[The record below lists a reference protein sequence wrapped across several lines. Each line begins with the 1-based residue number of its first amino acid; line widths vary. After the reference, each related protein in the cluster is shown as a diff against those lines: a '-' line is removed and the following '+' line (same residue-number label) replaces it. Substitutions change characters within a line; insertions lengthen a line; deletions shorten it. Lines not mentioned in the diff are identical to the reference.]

1 MELAHYQVTEKIYDG
16 RSTIIYRGLRK
27 SDQLPV
33 IIKVPR
39 EEFPSLR
46 TLARYRNEYNIL
58 RSTQLEGVVSI
69 IELLKLPN
77 GWAIIEED
85 FGAQSLDSLLEKRRL
100 GLLEFLRMAIKMA
113 HGLAGIHNSGI
124 IHKDLK
130 PSNILINQETGEV
143 KIGDFGLS
151 TMIGRERQ
159 DIKSPTLLE
168 GTLAFISPEQTGR
181 MNRVVD
187 YRTDLYSLGVTFY
200 LMLSGSLPFTTVD
213 ALELVHCHLAKEPRP
228 VHEIDGNIPE
238 IISQIVR
245 KLMAKT
251 VENRYQSAYG
261 LKYDLERCLE
271 MLSTTGEVKPFLI
284 GSRDI
289 SNKFEI
295 SQKLYGREIEVR
307 ELLTVF
313 DRTSVGR
320 TEMVLVNGY
329 SGIGKSVLIHEIQ
342 KPIVARKGFFI
353 SGKFDQFQRGVP
365 FSSLLSAFGQLVHQ
379 ILAEGEEAVAK
390 WASRIKTA
398 LGDNG
403 QVLIDVVPA
412 LEYVIGP
419 QPPVPTL
426 GPGEARNRFHL
437 VFGDFIGVFLSKHH
451 PLVLFLDDLQWVDE
465 GTLKLLEVLA
475 CDESSKY
482 LLIIGAYRDNEVN
495 TSHPLHVALED
506 IRKAGGKISEI
517 HLNPLRLPDLN
528 LLVSDTLALPV
539 EETTSLAELLMDK
552 TGGNPFFVIQ
562 LLRSLHERG
571 LIVFEQDEGR
581 WIWDANA
588 VRSEGFTTNV
598 VDLLIRKIKTLPD
611 TTQNI
616 LKVASCIDAVFDLET
631 LCLVLETKPEEA
643 LNDLWPALR
652 EGYLLTQGNHYKFLH
667 DRVQQAA
674 HTMIPERDQIKLHL
688 RIGRLLLD
696 NISEQELSSRIF
708 EVVNHFNAAIFM
720 LEDPIEKLR
729 IARLNLVAGNKARE
743 STAYTPAL
751 SYYNNGLSLLPDSYW
766 SRDYAMMMGLTTG
779 SAECKSLTGDFKGS
793 EQAFELALEHSQST
807 LDTARIRQKQIRLC
821 YYWSDYP
828 KSVSLG
834 VSAIALFGIDV
845 PEDPAELARCNNEND
860 ARIVKTLMSLDGA
873 TLLAAPA
880 IEDEMLKLRGSLL
893 IDLWTSTYLTAQYD
907 IQLLTLINLTDMTLK
922 FGNSD
927 CASFAYMVYGMRFGI
942 IQGNYAK
949 AFELGEIALELNR
962 RYENPSYTGMLHNIY
977 GHIISPYRRHL
988 KYSVDIYRTSIRYLF
1003 QNGEIVW
1010 GVWALV
1016 YTIWARIM
1024 IGDNLSDVYE
1034 NTRAF
1039 LDVIRKYN
1047 MDIVL
1052 KIMGMQQHVVLN
1064 LQGRTRTPE
1073 TLTSDDFDEEKTL
1086 ALFHELNFVI
1096 GITWY
1101 NILRAF
1107 VHYLRDDF
1115 ERALQC
1121 SERAQQTIATC
1132 FGFFD
1137 QTKHFFYYS
1146 LSITALYEKYPERQA
1161 EFDALLAQHLDMFR
1175 HWQDNSPDTFCH
1187 QYQLLEAESARVKG
1201 DYLKAMRLYDQA
1213 FDNAKKQDFQH
1224 HAALARELAARM
1236 YTDLGQTRVAVIYT
1250 QEAHFAYLNWGAAG
1264 KVAQLQAKYAF
1275 LEQTETNRN
1284 AHLTS
1289 ISTITDSDSTS
1300 LDLKS
1305 VYKISRAIS
1314 GEIVLEKLL
1323 SQLMNYM
1330 LENAGAQRGLLIL
1343 WRDGLRIEAEGS
1355 VEGGVSHVMEGRPLT
1370 NDLLP
1375 VTIIDT
1381 VQRSKTTLVLED
1393 AANRGDFRADPYVV
1407 KHQLR
1412 SMLCMPIMH
1421 QGVLTAILY
1430 LENQLIAGAFTQE
1443 RLNVLRLISSQVAI
1457 SFENALLYKNLEN
1470 KVTERT
1476 SELEQAN
1483 LELSQTLENL
1493 KQAQTQLIQSEKMAS
1508 LGQLVAGIAH
1518 EVNTPAGAI
1527 HAGIHEIDGVY
1538 ASLLERLVHILS
1550 NLPAEHWQ
1558 TYLDACRLVL
1568 AYGAREQ
1575 STKEVREMGRG
1586 VRSFLQ
1592 AHNVEISRNQSK
1604 DLAMVGF
1611 AEDNLDML
1619 VPMLRSQVRDEIF
1632 ESLGQLGMS
1641 QIHVRD
1647 IKLAIGRIVEL
1658 VKALK
1663 LYSRLDSETTS
1674 EIDLR
1679 QDLDNTLII
1688 LHNQLKRGVTV
1699 HREYKEI
1706 PVIHGQGEQ
1715 LNQVW
1720 TNLIHNAVQAME
1732 GAGELY
1738 LRLLPDADGGVM
1750 VEIEDTGPGIP
1761 KEIVAQIFE
1770 PYFTTKP
1777 KGQGTGLGLSIA
1789 NQIVTKHKGTIQVES
1804 RPGKTCFRVI
1814 LPLMIHDKD

>member
-27 SDQLPV
+27 SDRLPV

-39 EEFPSLR
+39 EEFPSMR

-69 IELLKLPN
+69 IELVKLPN

-85 FGAQSLDSLLEKRRL
+85 FGAQSLDTLLERRRL
-100 GLLEFLRMAIKMA
+100 GLHEFLRMAIKMA

-130 PSNILINQETGEV
+130 PSNILVNQDTGEV

-228 VHEIDGNIPE
+228 VNELDPAIPE

-245 KLMAKT
+245 KMMAKT
-251 VENRYQSAYG
+251 VEYRYQSAYG

-271 MLSTTGEVKPFLI
+271 MLAESGEIKPFLI

-295 SQKLYGREIEVR
+295 SQKLYGRETEVR

-313 DRTSVGR
+313 DRTAAGH

-390 WASRIKTA
+390 WASRIKHA

-426 GPGEARNRFHL
+426 GPGEARNRFNL
-437 VFGDFIGVFLSKHH
+437 VFGDFIGVFLSRNH

-495 TSHPLHVALED
+495 TSHPLYVALQD
-506 IRKAGGKISEI
+506 IEKAGGRVSEI
-517 HLNPLRLPDLN
+517 HLSPLRSSDLN

-539 EETTSLAELLMDK
+539 EETAGLAELLMDK

-571 LIVFEQDEGR
+571 LIEFDQEEGR
-581 WIWDANA
+581 WVWDAQA
-588 VRSEGFTTNV
+588 VRREGITTNV
-598 VDLLIRKIKTLPD
+598 VDLLIAKIKTLPEV
-611 TTQNI
+611 TQNI

-631 LCLVLETKPEEA
+631 LSMVLETPPEDA

-652 EGYLLTQGNHYKFLH
+652 EGYLQTHGNHYKFLH

-674 HTMIPERDQIKLHL
+674 HTMIPEHEQVKLHL
-688 RIGRLLLD
+688 RIGRLLLE
-696 NISEQELSSRIF
+696 NIPEQDQSSRIF

-720 LEDPIEKLR
+720 LEDPIEKVR
-729 IARLNLVAGNKARE
+729 IARLNLIAGNKARE

-751 SYYNNGLSLLPDSYW
+751 TFYQNGLTLLPESYW
-766 SRDYAMMMGLTTG
+766 SRDYELMFGLTTG
-779 SAECKSLTGDFKGS
+779 AAECQSLTGDFKGS
-793 EQAFELALEHSQST
+793 ELTFEIALEHSQST

-828 KSVSLG
+828 KSVTLG
-834 VSAIALFGIDV
+834 VLALALFDIDV
-845 PEDPAELARCNNEND
+845 PANADELALFNSEND
-860 ARIVKTLMSLDGA
+860 ARIVARLMTLPSAKLLGA
-873 TLLAAPA
+873 PP
-880 IEDEMLKLRGSLL
+880 IEGEMLKVRGSLL

-907 IQLLTLINLTDMTLK
+907 IQLLTLIHLTDMTLT

-949 AFELGEIALELNR
+949 AFELGELALELNR

-988 KYSVDIYRTSIRYLF
+988 KLSVDIYRVSIRYLF

-1052 KIMGMQQHVVLN
+1052 KVMGLQQHVVLN
-1064 LQGRTRTPE
+1064 LQGRTRSPE
-1073 TLTSDDFDEEKTL
+1073 TLTSDDFDEEKTV
-1086 ALFHELNFVI
+1086 ATFQELNFVI
-1096 GITWY
+1096 GLTWY
-1101 NILRAF
+1101 YILRAF
-1107 VHYLRDDF
+1107 VYYVREDYDK
-1115 ERALQC
+1115 ALQC

-1137 QTKHFFYYS
+1137 QTKHYLYYS
-1146 LSITALYEKYPERQA
+1146 LSITALYDKYPARQA
-1161 EFDALLAQHLDMFR
+1161 EFDALLEQHLALFK
-1175 HWQDNSPDTFCH
+1175 HWQENSPETFTH
-1187 QYQLLEAESARVKG
+1187 KYLLLEAEVARVKG
-1201 DYLKAMRLYDQA
+1201 DYLKAMKLYDQS
-1213 FDNAKKQDFQH
+1213 FDLAKQHEFQQ

-1236 YTDLGQTRVAVIYT
+1236 YAELGQSRVAQIYI
-1250 QEAHFAYLNWGAAG
+1250 QEAHFSYLNWGAAG
-1264 KVAQLQAKYAF
+1264 KVSQLQAKYAF
-1275 LEQTETNRN
+1275 LEQTESSRSV
-1284 AHLTS
+1284 HLTS

-1323 SQLMNYM
+1323 SQLMNYV

-1355 VEGGVSHVMEGRPLT
+1355 VEAGVRHVMEGRSLS
-1370 NDLLP
+1370 NELLP
-1375 VTIIDT
+1375 VSILET

-1393 AANRGDFRADPYVV
+1393 AANRGDFRHDPYVV
-1407 KHQLR
+1407 RHQLR
-1412 SMLCMPIMH
+1412 SMMCMPIMH

-1470 KVTERT
+1470 KVAERT
-1476 SELEQAN
+1476 FELERAN

-1538 ASLLERLVHILS
+1538 ANLLEQLVHILS

-1568 AYGAREQ
+1568 AFGARDQ

-1586 VRSFLQ
+1586 VRGFLQ
-1592 AHNVEISRNQSK
+1592 AHDIEISRNQSK
-1604 DLAMVGF
+1604 DLALVGF
-1611 AEDNLDML
+1611 GEDNLEIM
-1619 VPMLRSQVRDEIF
+1619 VPMLRSQVREEIF
-1632 ESLGQLGMS
+1632 ESLRQLGMS

-1699 HREYKEI
+1699 HREYHEI

-1738 LRLLPDADGGVM
+1738 LRLHAAGGGVI
-1750 VEIEDTGPGIP
+1750 VEIEDSGPGIP
-1761 KEIVAQIFE
+1761 KDIQASIFE

-1789 NQIVTKHKGTIQVES
+1789 KQIVTKHKGTIEVES
-1804 RPGKTCFRVI
+1804 SPGRTCFRVI
-1814 LPLMIHDKD
+1814 LPLTPPDKD